1 MKAEDVKKV
10 LDLMVDEER
19 IREVILS
26 LHVGKWLVENMLDN
40 FSVNS
45 LGFYKFIRQDYKE
58 EMAKA
63 IANKLNN

>member
-10 LDLMVDEER
+10 LDLMADEER

-26 LHVGKWLVENMLDN
+26 LHEDKKIVENLLDN